1 MSSISTS
8 ALLEATFANSLL
20 GIRQLAKIILAK
32 FRFPIYLTKN
42 HRFQHNLYL
51 FEYHLNIK
59 PVLLIYTIES
69 DSHLYIYFFRH
80 HQKREKVNNN
90 NNTQRIEKKNEPWQ
104 NEYEEK
110 YLYSD
115 IYIIRR
121 QEKKEEK
128 YVNNHNMQRSL
139 SAVVYWK
146 KKH

>member
-80 HQKREKVNNN
+80 HQKREKANNN
-90 NNTQRIEKKNEPWQ
+90 N
-104 NEYEEK
+104 
-110 YLYSD
+110 
-115 IYIIRR
+115 IIR
-121 QEKKEEK
+121 KESK
-128 YVNNHNMQRSL
+128 RKTNHGKMNMKRNTYIRTYIL
-139 SAVVYWK
+139 SADRK
-146 KKH
+146 KKKRNM